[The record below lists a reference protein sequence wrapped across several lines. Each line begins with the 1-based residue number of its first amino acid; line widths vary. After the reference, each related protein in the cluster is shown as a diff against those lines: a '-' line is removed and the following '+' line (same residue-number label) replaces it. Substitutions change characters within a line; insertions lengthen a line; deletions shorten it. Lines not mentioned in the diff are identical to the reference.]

1 MPLIEQSEYNS
12 PSILQRNRHISTIY
26 AALIKKFEVPQY
38 TREKLEL
45 KDGDFINIDY
55 VINDSKKAVILCHGL
70 EGDSRRT
77 YNNSC
82 AAYFQQKGFSVF
94 AWNNRT
100 CGGEMN
106 RLPRLYHHGAVDDLD
121 EVVQFAL
128 HKGFEDIYLIGY
140 SMGGVQL
147 LNYLGWTKID
157 ERIKAAVSIS
167 VPTHIATSAEV
178 LKQGFNRVYLKNFTI
193 DIKKKL
199 KYKAAQFPDFIN
211 SDQIDNI
218 STFDEVDQYFTA
230 PLHGFASRDD
240 YYERVSPEF
249 SLKDITTPVLIINS
263 LDDPFL
269 GERCYPRTIA
279 RDSAFVY
286 LETPRYG
293 GHCAFPL
300 RDSEYS
306 YAEKRAFEFFES
318 FKSNNILGFEKL

>member
-178 LKQGFNRVYLKNFTI
+178 LKQGFN
-193 DIKKKL
+193 IKKKL

-318 FKSNNILGFEKL
+318 FKSNNTLGFEKL

>member
-12 PSILQRNRHISTIY
+12 PSIIHRNRHVSTIY
-26 AALIKKFEVPQY
+26 AALIKKFEVPEY
-38 TREKLEL
+38 TREKHEL
-45 KDGDFINIDY
+45 NDGDFINIDY
-55 VINDSKKAVILCHGL
+55 ILNGSKKAVILCHGL

-82 AAYFQQKGFSVF
+82 AAYFKQKGFSVF

-128 HKGFEDIYLIGY
+128 KKGFEDIYLIGY

-211 SDQIDNI
+211 RDQIDNI

-249 SLKDITTPVLIINS
+249 SLKNITTPVLIINS

-279 RDSAFVY
+279 KESAFVY
-286 LETPRYG
+286 LETPKYG

-318 FKSNNILGFEKL
+318 FRSNNTLM

>member
-1 MPLIEQSEYNS
+1 MPLIEHSEYDS
-12 PSILQRNRHISTIY
+12 PSIIHRNRHISTIY
-26 AALIKKFEVPQY
+26 AALIKKFEVPEY
-38 TREKLEL
+38 TREKHEL
-45 KDGDFINIDY
+45 NDGDFINIDY
-55 VINDSKKAVILCHGL
+55 ILNDSKKAVILCHGL

-82 AAYFQQKGFSVF
+82 AAYFLQKDFSVF

-121 EVVQFAL
+121 EVVRFAL
-128 HKGFEDIYLIGY
+128 RKGIEDIYLIGY

-157 ERIKAAVSIS
+157 QRIKAAVSIS

-211 SDQIDNI
+211 RDQIDNI

-249 SLKDITTPVLIINS
+249 SLKNITTPVLIINS

-279 RDSAFVY
+279 KDSAYVY
-286 LETPRYG
+286 LETPKYG

-306 YAEKRAFEFFES
+306 YAEKRAFKFFES
-318 FKSNNILGFEKL
+318 FKSNNTFF

>member
-1 MPLIEQSEYNS
+1 
-12 PSILQRNRHISTIY
+12 
-26 AALIKKFEVPQY
+26 
-38 TREKLEL
+38 
-45 KDGDFINIDY
+45 
-55 VINDSKKAVILCHGL
+55 
-70 EGDSRRT
+70 
-77 YNNSC
+77 
-82 AAYFQQKGFSVF
+82 
-94 AWNNRT
+94 
-100 CGGEMN
+100 
-106 RLPRLYHHGAVDDLD
+106 
-121 EVVQFAL
+121 
-128 HKGFEDIYLIGY
+128 
-140 SMGGVQL
+140 
-147 LNYLGWTKID
+147 
-157 ERIKAAVSIS
+157 

-211 SDQIDNI
+211 RDQIDNI

-249 SLKDITTPVLIINS
+249 SLKNITTPVLIINS

-279 RDSAFVY
+279 KDSAFVY
-286 LETPRYG
+286 LETPKYG

-318 FKSNNILGFEKL
+318 FRSNNTLL

>member
-1 MPLIEQSEYNS
+1 MPLIEHSEYDS
-12 PSILQRNRHISTIY
+12 PSIIHRNRHISTIY
-26 AALIKKFEVPQY
+26 AALIKKFEVPEY
-38 TREKLEL
+38 TREKHEL
-45 KDGDFINIDY
+45 NDGDFINIDY
-55 VINDSKKAVILCHGL
+55 ILNGSKKAVILCHGL

-82 AAYFQQKGFSVF
+82 AAYFLQKNFSVF

-121 EVVQFAL
+121 EVVRFAL
-128 HKGFEDIYLIGY
+128 KKGIEDIYLIGY

-157 ERIKAAVSIS
+157 QRIKAAVSIS

-211 SDQIDNI
+211 RDQIDNI
-218 STFDEVDQYFTA
+218 SSFDEVDQYFTA

-249 SLKDITTPVLIINS
+249 SLKDITIPVLIINS

-279 RDSAFVY
+279 KDSAYVY
-286 LETPRYG
+286 LETPKYG

-318 FKSNNILGFEKL
+318 FRSNNTLV

>member
-1 MPLIEQSEYNS
+1 MPLIEQSEYIS
-12 PSILQRNRHISTIY
+12 PSIIHRNRHVSTIY
-26 AALIKKFEVPQY
+26 AALFKKFEVPKY
-38 TREKLEL
+38 TRDKHEL
-45 KDGDFINIDY
+45 NDGDFINIDY
-55 VINDSKKAVILCHGL
+55 ILNDSKKAVILCHGL

-82 AAYFQQKGFSVF
+82 AAYFLQKGFSVF

-106 RLPRLYHHGAVDDLD
+106 RLPRLYHHGAIDDLD

-128 HKGFEDIYLIGY
+128 QKGFEDIYLIGY

-211 SDQIDNI
+211 RDQIDNI

-279 RDSAFVY
+279 KNSAFVY
-286 LETPRYG
+286 LETPKYG

-318 FKSNNILGFEKL
+318 FKSNDTFNLENL

>member
-1 MPLIEQSEYNS
+1 MPLIEHSEYDS
-12 PSILQRNRHISTIY
+12 PSIIHRNRHISTIY
-26 AALIKKFEVPQY
+26 AALIKKFEVPEY
-38 TREKLEL
+38 TREKHEL
-45 KDGDFINIDY
+45 NDGDFINIDY
-55 VINDSKKAVILCHGL
+55 ILNDSKKAVILCHGL

-82 AAYFQQKGFSVF
+82 AAYFLEKGFSVF

-121 EVVQFAL
+121 EVVRFAL
-128 HKGFEDIYLIGY
+128 KKGIEDIYLIGY

-249 SLKDITTPVLIINS
+249 SLKNITTPVLIINS

-279 RDSAFVY
+279 KDSAYVY
-286 LETPRYG
+286 LETPKYG

-306 YAEKRAFEFFES
+306 YAEKRAFTFFES
-318 FKSNNILGFEKL
+318 FRSNNTFF

>member
-1 MPLIEQSEYNS
+1 MPIVDHSEYNF
-12 PSILQRNRHISTIY
+12 PSVIYRNRHVSTIY
-26 AALIKKFEVPQY
+26 AALFKKFDVPQY
-38 TREKLEL
+38 TRHKQEL
-45 KDGDFINIDY
+45 SDGDFINIDY
-55 VINDSKKAVILCHGL
+55 IVNDSKKAVILCHGL

-82 AAYFQQKGFSVF
+82 ATYFHQKGFSVF

-121 EVVQFAL
+121 EVVQFAFK
-128 HKGFEDIYLIGY
+128 KGYEEVYLIGY

-147 LNYLGWTKID
+147 LNYLGWIKTD

-167 VPTHIATSAEV
+167 VPTHIATSAAV

-199 KYKAAQFPDFIN
+199 KYKAVQFPDFIN
-211 SDQIDNI
+211 RDQIDKI
-218 STFDEVDQYFTA
+218 SSFDEVDQYFTA
-230 PLHGFASRDD
+230 PLHGFASRED
-240 YYERVSPEF
+240 YYEQVSPEF
-249 SLKDITTPVLIINS
+249 SLNNITIPVLIINS

-269 GERCYPRTIA
+269 GERCYPRKIA
-279 RDSAFVY
+279 QNSRYVY
-286 LETPRYG
+286 LETPKYG

-300 RDSEYS
+300 RDSVYS
-306 YAEKRAFEFFES
+306 YAETRAYDFFES
-318 FKSNNILGFEKL
+318 LTTSLTFKS

>member
-12 PSILQRNRHISTIY
+12 PSIIHRNRHVSTIY
-26 AALIKKFEVPQY
+26 AALIKRFEVPEY
-38 TREKLEL
+38 TREKHEL
-45 KDGDFINIDY
+45 NDGDFINIDY
-55 VINDSKKAVILCHGL
+55 ILNDSKKAVILCHGL

-82 AAYFQQKGFSVF
+82 AAYFLQKGFSVF

-121 EVVQFAL
+121 EVVRFAL
-128 HKGFEDIYLIGY
+128 RKGIKDIYLIGY

-211 SDQIDNI
+211 RDQIDNI
-218 STFDEVDQYFTA
+218 TSFDEVDQYFTA

-279 RDSAFVY
+279 KDSAFVY
-286 LETPRYG
+286 LETPKYG

-300 RDSEYS
+300 RDSDYS

-318 FKSNNILGFEKL
+318 FKSNDTFNLGKL

>member
-1 MPLIEQSEYNS
+1 MPLIEHSEYDS
-12 PSILQRNRHISTIY
+12 PSIIHRNRHISTIY
-26 AALIKKFEVPQY
+26 AALIKKFEVPEY
-38 TREKLEL
+38 TREKHEL
-45 KDGDFINIDY
+45 NDGDFINIDY
-55 VINDSKKAVILCHGL
+55 ILNGSKKAVILCHGL

-82 AAYFQQKGFSVF
+82 AAYFLKKGFSVF

-121 EVVQFAL
+121 EVVRFAL
-128 HKGFEDIYLIGY
+128 KKGIEDIYLIGY

-157 ERIKAAVSIS
+157 QRIKAAVSIS

-211 SDQIDNI
+211 RDQIDNI
-218 STFDEVDQYFTA
+218 SSFDEVDQYFTA

-249 SLKDITTPVLIINS
+249 SLKDITIPVLIINS

-279 RDSAFVY
+279 KDSAYVY
-286 LETPRYG
+286 LETPKYG

-318 FKSNNILGFEKL
+318 FRSNNTLV

>member
-1 MPLIEQSEYNS
+1 MSIQKAHSIELE
-12 PSILQRNRHISTIY
+12 
-26 AALIKKFEVPQY
+26 
-38 TREKLEL
+38 REKENTLRMLKVLPNEQFGWKPHEKSMSLGEL
-45 KDGDFINIDY
+45 ANHVVELHNWISLVCNKEALDFRTDY
-55 VINDSKKAVILCHGL
+55 IPSTLTTKEELI
-70 EGDSRRT
+70 
-77 YNNSC
+77 
-82 AAYFQQKGFSVF
+82 
-94 AWNNRT
+94 
-100 CGGEMN
+100 
-106 RLPRLYHHGAVDDLD
+106 
-121 EVVQFAL
+121 AL
-128 HKGFEDIYLIGY
+128 LKKGFEDIYLIGY

-211 SDQIDNI
+211 RDQIDNI

-249 SLKDITTPVLIINS
+249 SLKNITTPVLIINS

-279 RDSAFVY
+279 KESAFVY
-286 LETPRYG
+286 LETPKYG

-318 FKSNNILGFEKL
+318 FRSNNTLL

>member
-1 MPLIEQSEYNS
+1 MPVIEQSEYDL
-12 PSILQRNRHISTIY
+12 PSIMYRNRHVSTIY
-26 AALIKKFEVPQY
+26 AALFKKFEVPGY

-45 KDGDFINIDY
+45 MDGDFINIDF
-55 VINDSKKAVILCHGL
+55 IIDDPKKAVILCHGL

-82 AAYFQQKGFSVF
+82 AAYFQQKKFSVF

-106 RLPRLYHHGAVDDLD
+106 RLPRLYHHGAVDDL
-121 EVVQFAL
+121 EAVVQFVL
-128 HKGFEDIYLIGY
+128 KKGFEDVYIGY

-147 LNYLGWTKID
+147 LNYFGWTKID
-157 ERIKAAVSIS
+157 ERIKGGVSIS

-193 DIKKKL
+193 DIKRKL
-199 KYKAAQFPDFIN
+199 KHKATQFPDFIN

-230 PLHGFASRDD
+230 PLHGFASRAD

-249 SLKDITTPVLIINS
+249 SLKNITTPVLIINS

-269 GERCYPRTIA
+269 GERCYPRAIA
-279 RDSAFVY
+279 KESQYVY
-286 LETPRYG
+286 LETPKYG

-300 RDSEYS
+300 RNSTYS
-306 YAEKRAFEFFES
+306 YAEKRAYTFFKTCKDS
-318 FKSNNILGFEKL
+318 LDFKAD

>member
-12 PSILQRNRHISTIY
+12 PSILNRNRHISTIY
-26 AALIKKFEVPQY
+26 AALIKKFEVPEY
-38 TREKLEL
+38 TREKQEL
-45 KDGDFINIDY
+45 NDGDFINIDY
-55 VINDSKKAVILCHGL
+55 IIDNPKKAVILCHGL

-82 AAYFQQKGFSVF
+82 ATYFKQKGFSVF

-121 EVVQFAL
+121 EVVQFVL
-128 HKGFEDIYLIGY
+128 RKGFEDIYLIGY

-157 ERIKAAVSIS
+157 KRIKAAVSIS

-211 SDQIDNI
+211 RDQIDKI
-218 STFDEVDQYFTA
+218 TSFDEVDQYFTA
-230 PLHGFASRDD
+230 PLHGSSCFSRVFTKR
-240 YYERVSPEF
+240 YY
-249 SLKDITTPVLIINS
+249 DT
-263 LDDPFL
+263 
-269 GERCYPRTIA
+269 
-279 RDSAFVY
+279 
-286 LETPRYG
+286 
-293 GHCAFPL
+293 
-300 RDSEYS
+300 
-306 YAEKRAFEFFES
+306 S
-318 FKSNNILGFEKL
+318 FNY

>member
-1 MPLIEQSEYNS
+1 MPLVEQSKYNS
-12 PSILQRNRHISTIY
+12 PSIMHRNRHISTVY
-26 AALIKKFEVPQY
+26 AALFKKFDVPGY
-38 TREKLEL
+38 TREKHEL
-45 KDGDFINIDY
+45 NDGDFINIDFML
-55 VINDSKKAVILCHGL
+55 NDSKKAVILCHGL

-82 AAYFQQKGFSVF
+82 AAYFLQKDFSVF

-121 EVVQFAL
+121 EVVGFVL
-128 HKGFEDIYLIGY
+128 KKGFEEVYLIGY

-147 LNYLGWTKID
+147 LNYLAWTKID
-157 ERIKAAVSIS
+157 SRLKAAVSIS
-167 VPTHIATSAEV
+167 VPTHIATSAAV

-211 SDQIDNI
+211 RDQIDKI
-218 STFDEVDQYFTA
+218 TSFDEVDEYFTA
-230 PLHGFASRDD
+230 PLHGFASKDA
-240 YYERVSPEF
+240 YYEKVSPEF
-249 SLKDITTPVLIINS
+249 YLKDITIPVLIVNS

-269 GERCYPRTIA
+269 GERCYPRAIA
-279 RDSAFVY
+279 QNSDYVY
-286 LETPRYG
+286 LETPKYG

-300 RDSEYS
+300 RNSMYS
-306 YAEKRAFEFFES
+306 YAEQRAYDFFES
-318 FKSNNILGFEKL
+318 LQVWKG